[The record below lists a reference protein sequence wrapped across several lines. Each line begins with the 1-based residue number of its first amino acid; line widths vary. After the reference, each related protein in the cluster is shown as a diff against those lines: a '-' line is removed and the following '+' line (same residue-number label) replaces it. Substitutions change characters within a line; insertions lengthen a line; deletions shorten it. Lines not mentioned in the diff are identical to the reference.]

1 MNLADN
7 MSTEEM
13 ESPRKQG
20 YDLYILLTRI
30 ILLQN
35 HLNKFPM
42 IRKNTLFQLTKEI
55 KIKFN
60 PQLEILTNKIV
71 PYKIHKFYLDGIM
84 LNQLDNIQEK
94 M

>member
-1 MNLADN
+1 
-7 MSTEEM
+7 
-13 ESPRKQG
+13 
-20 YDLYILLTRI
+20 
-30 ILLQN
+30 
-35 HLNKFPM
+35 M

-60 PQLEILTNKIV
+60 PQSEILTNKIV